1 MFGAKQS
8 RGVLHSKVLTVTCL
22 AFLPD
27 GQGLVA
33 GDEHGTV
40 TLWDLSKRREQT
52 DFSAHQGW
60 VKGLAVSSEGRQLV
74 TGGNDGLIR
83 VWDMTSMSRDRHP
96 RS

>member
-1 MFGAKQS
+1 M
-8 RGVLHSKVLTVTCL
+8 LHTKALTITSL
-22 AFLPD
+22 AFTPD
-27 GQGLVA
+27 GEGLLA

-40 TLWDLSKRREQT
+40 TLWNVFTHRELK

-60 VKGLAVSSEGRQLV
+60 VKGLAVSSEGRTLV

-83 VWDMTSMSRDRHP
+83 VWDMASMSGDLP